1 MYLAMSNSTV
11 TVDIFS
17 DVVCPWCVIGGVR
30 LAKAMQLRPELTFER
45 YWHPFML
52 DPDAVPGQ
60 PWQATMT
67 AKFGSEAKVTQM
79 FEYVTN
85 VATQEG
91 LRFDFDAIPC
101 TTNTHDAHRL
111 ILLASTYQLTWPLTD
126 ALYSAYF
133 SEGADINDHAVLSD
147 IAVRVGLPADKV
159 AELLTTDAFAEIVTR
174 SQQTAAQLGIS
185 GVPFFI
191 FNRRLAVS
199 GAQSVEYM
207 LQAIDEACATS

>member
-1 MYLAMSNSTV
+1 MSNSTV

-17 DVVCPWCVIGGVR
+17 DVVCPWCVIGGAR

-52 DPDAVPGQ
+52 NPDAVPGQ
-60 PWQATMT
+60 PWADEMA
-67 AKFGSEAKVTQM
+67 AKFGGADKVKQM
-79 FEYVTN
+79 FDYVTG

-91 LRFDFDAIPC
+91 LTFNFDAIPC
-101 TTNTHDAHRL
+101 TTNTSDAHRL

-126 ALYSAYF
+126 ALYTAYF
-133 SEGADINDHAVLSD
+133 RDGADINDHGTLSD
-147 IAVRVGLPADKV
+147 IAVGVGLPADNV
-159 AELLTTDAFAEIVTR
+159 AELLSTDAFAEIVTR
-174 SQQTAAQLGIS
+174 SQATAAQLGIS

-207 LQAIDEACATS
+207 LQAIDEACAVQ